1 MPTMLPLL
9 AQADAYVFLSIPK
22 TLLLLLTMGGWGW
35 VVSRL
40 DKDLETLFLQRQL
53 WNGVQLLAAVVALL
67 LWLVIPFFIV
77 GWLLALIV
85 MGMTIVGYVFYRNSQ
100 VEPHARWKLST
111 DMFTKKM
118 EVVQANKAQRQAT
131 VHLLNK
137 DGTRKPVPSGET
149 PFVDAHVHFED
160 LMVFALPRKSD
171 RVDLGVG
178 ANGQTA
184 VSVSIDGIRY
194 PQQGLDAK
202 AVVSMIDYLKSM
214 YDLEVEDRRKK
225 QAAAFQIHAGEHGV
239 HTVALTTSGS
249 TRELMMTLKLD
260 PDMRAGVGLGKLGL
274 LEAQRQALDPL
285 VATRKGIVLVTAPSG
300 QGLTTTLYSLMH
312 EHDPYQ
318 YSIVTIEDELA
329 YEIEGVNHNVA
340 EVGADG
346 ATLNRKLG
354 AIVRQDPQ
362 VVMLGK
368 LFDPQM
374 ARTVAPLAAEAR
386 IYVGLREEDTFAA
399 LRAWIKAMGEPKAA
413 AAGLSA
419 IIAQRL
425 VRKLCPTCRTPYKP
439 DPEALRKLNLPADK
453 VQQLFKQSGQ
463 VSIKGKAQTCPACQG
478 MAYRGR
484 TGVFEVMALDQQARQ
499 MIAAGQLDQ
508 LRAYLRKNRMV
519 WLQETA
525 LAKVVDGTTSI
536 AEVTRALASQ
546 KPA

>member
-1 MPTMLPLL
+1 MHTTLTQL
-9 AQADAYVFLSIPK
+9 AQADAFVFLSIPK
-22 TLLLLLTMGGWGW
+22 ALMLLLCMGGWGW

-40 DKDLETLFLQRQL
+40 DKDLQALFLQRQL
-53 WNGVQLLAAVVALL
+53 WNAVQLLAGLVALI
-67 LWLVIPFFIV
+67 LWLVIPYFFV
-77 GWLLALIV
+77 GLLLAIIV
-85 MGMTIVGYVFYRNSQ
+85 MGMSIVGYIFYRNSQ
-100 VEPHARWKLST
+100 VEEHARWRLTTEIFTRKL
-111 DMFTKKM
+111 
-118 EVVQANKAQRQAT
+118 ERVEAAKAQRQAT
-131 VHLLNK
+131 IHLLNK
-137 DGTRKPVPSGET
+137 DGTRKPVPSGDT

-160 LMVFALPRKSD
+160 LMHFALPRKSE
-171 RVDLGVG
+171 RIDLAVG

-184 VSVSIDGIRY
+184 VLVWVDGVKY

-202 AVVSMIDYLKSM
+202 AVVAMIDYLKSQ
-214 YDLEVEDRRKK
+214 YGLDVVDRRKK
-225 QAAAFQIHAGEHGV
+225 QTAAFQIHAGDQGV
-239 HTVALTTSGS
+239 HTLALSTSGS
-249 TRELMMTLKLD
+249 TRELTLTLRID

-285 VATRKGIVLVTAPSG
+285 IATRKGFVLVTAPAG

-329 YEIEGVNHNVA
+329 YEIEGVSHHLA

-386 IYVGLREEDTFAA
+386 IYVGLRDEDTFAA
-399 LRAWIKAMGEPKAA
+399 LRTWIKAMGEPKAA

-439 DPEALRKLNLPADK
+439 DPEALRKLNLPAEK
-453 VQQLFKQSGQ
+453 VQQLYKQSGQ
-463 VSIKGKAQTCPACQG
+463 VSIKGKTQVCPACQG

-484 TGVFEVMALDQQARQ
+484 VGVFEVMALDAQARQ
-499 MIAAGQLDQ
+499 LIATGQLDQ

-519 WLQETA
+519 WLQEAA
-525 LAKVVDGTTSI
+525 LARVVDGTTSI
-536 AEVTRALASQ
+536 SEVTRALASQ